1 MPLKVRDQKTTE
13 VRQCVPLLGCSVG
26 SGHKKSQPD
35 SGWLLLF
42 GGGGGS

>member
-1 MPLKVRDQKTTE
+1 MHE
-13 VRQCVPLLGCSVG
+13 VRQGPPLLARSTG

-42 GGGGGS
+42 GGGGGSCLCRLTN